1 MLLVPAT
8 NAPDGFEPLDAPG
21 PFSDL
26 IGPMFTRA
34 SDGATVVALRAEE
47 RHANAG
53 GSVHGGLLATLCDI
67 AVGQAVRSAADEL
80 SAAATVSLTTDYL
93 APARPGTWLQARATV
108 EKLGGRLAFAD
119 CSLTADGR
127 EVVRARAVFSVLD

>member
-1 MLLVPAT
+1 MTAAPP
-8 NAPDGFEPLDAPG
+8 PDGFAPLDAPG
-21 PFSDL
+21 PFSEL
-26 IGPMFTRA
+26 VGPLYARA
-34 SDGATVVALRAEE
+34 ADGGTAVVGLRAEE
-47 RHANAG
+47 RHANPAG
-53 GSVHGGLLATLCDI
+53 TVHGGLLATLCDV

-93 APARPGTWLQARATV
+93 APASPGVWLEASVEV

-119 CSLTADGR
+119 CSVTADGA